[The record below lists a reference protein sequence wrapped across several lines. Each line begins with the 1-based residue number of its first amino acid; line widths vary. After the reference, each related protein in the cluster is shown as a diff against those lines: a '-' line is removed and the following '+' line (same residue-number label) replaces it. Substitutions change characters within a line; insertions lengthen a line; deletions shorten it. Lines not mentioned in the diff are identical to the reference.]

1 MKTVD
6 ALVFTTF
13 VRFRRDINMVLSI
26 TFFYFLPNAIFT
38 VWVKANMYFKT
49 QANWYCTTNQYL
61 KENVVKST
69 MHIRYLS
76 SANQRIQKKTSKLYR
91 I

>member
-1 MKTVD
+1 MTSLC

-13 VRFRRDINMVLSI
+13 VRFRSNINMLLLLLLYLLPS
-26 TFFYFLPNAIFT
+26 FYFLPCAMFT

-49 QANWYCTTNQYL
+49 QANWYSTTNQYL

-69 MHIRYLS
+69 IYD
-76 SANQRIQKKTSKLYR
+76 I
-91 I
+91 